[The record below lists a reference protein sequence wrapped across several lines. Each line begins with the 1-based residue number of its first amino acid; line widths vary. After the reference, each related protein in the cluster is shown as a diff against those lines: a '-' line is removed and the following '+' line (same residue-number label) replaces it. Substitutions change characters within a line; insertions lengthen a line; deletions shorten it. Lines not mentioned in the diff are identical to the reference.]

1 MHKRKK
7 EVSAMGKLLATLK
20 RVRFVYRRSNNM
32 TKTVVIAA
40 LLLSMAALLVLHG
53 AITAA
58 EKQLAEKRALAA
70 QLEQER
76 DKLNESIGSLGSAE
90 SVDQIAQDKLGLVD
104 PDSIVITPNIIGS
117 AIQTSLTANGWQTA
131 LIWILVAGAVL
142 VVALPVMIFIMK
154 RNTDQTGSC

>member
-1 MHKRKK
+1 
-7 EVSAMGKLLATLK
+7 MGKLLATLK

-70 QLEQER
+70 QLEQENSQLEQ
-76 DKLNESIGSLGSAE
+76 DIDSLGSLD
-90 SVDQIAQDKLGLVD
+90 SLQQIAKDELGLVD
-104 PDSIVITPNIIGS
+104 PDTV
-117 AIQTSLTANGWQTA
+117 
-131 LIWILVAGAVL
+131 VL
-142 VVALPVMIFIMK
+142 QPE
-154 RNTDQTGSC
+154 N

>member
-1 MHKRKK
+1 MR
-7 EVSAMGKLLATLK
+7 KLLARLR

-58 EKQLAEKRALAA
+58 EKQLEEKRALAA

-90 SVDQIAQDKLGLVD
+90 SVDQIARDELGLVD
-104 PDSIVITPNIIGS
+104 PDSIVITPAIVGS
-117 AIQTSLTANGWQTA
+117 AIQTTLTANGWQTA
-131 LIWILVAGAVL
+131 LIWVLLGGA
-142 VVALPVMIFIMK
+142 ALAVGLPLAIRFMK
-154 RNTDQTGSC
+154 RNTDQPGDQ

>member
-1 MHKRKK
+1 
-7 EVSAMGKLLATLK
+7 MGKLLATLK

-58 EKQLAEKRALAA
+58 EKQLEEKRALAA